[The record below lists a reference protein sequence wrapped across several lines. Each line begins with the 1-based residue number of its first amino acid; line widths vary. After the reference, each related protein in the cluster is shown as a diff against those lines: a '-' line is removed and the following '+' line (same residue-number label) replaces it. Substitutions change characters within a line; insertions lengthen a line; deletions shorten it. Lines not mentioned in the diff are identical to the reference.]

1 MDILG
6 GEIQMN
12 KKKTVKEISE
22 MYNVTTSGV
31 RYWIDKGL
39 PYEIEK
45 VVGIKPRMVIDPV
58 DVDEFLN
65 LGLRD
70 AK

>member
-1 MDILG
+1 MLG

-58 DVDEFLN
+58 DVDEFRN
-65 LGLRD
+65 LG
-70 AK
+70 